1 MSSKA
6 VQDAQ
11 KGANESMADKVYIS
25 QIKTPNGSVYDIKDA
40 EARELIAALGNP
52 LKYRGKTTTALE
64 DGSTT
69 NPITINGESYTA
81 IAGDV
86 VTYTPAGGREL
97 EFVFDGTYW
106 QEFGSTGSLKALA
119 FKDSASGDYQPEGSV
134 SVTTATTENK
144 TATVSAAASGEA
156 TYTPAGS
163 VSLSNENVTAAVGTE
178 AIDAS
183 HAKTYTPAGSVSL
196 TNSDVSTTVAPAAS
210 GDPTYTPAGSV
221 SLSNENVTAA
231 VGTEQIDQDH
241 AATYT
246 PAGSV
251 AAPSISVATAGST
264 ATVNNPTSQTVAKT
278 VVAAAPEQT
287 APDNA
292 ITYYSVAN
300 EVLTLFQLGYTTG
313 DSISTSEVTVK
324 TGDAAY
330 EASAP
335 AFSGTAAR
343 LVTDNISV
351 PSSASFSGTGTR
363 LETGNISVPS
373 SATFAG
379 TDARLVTENISVPS
393 SATFSGEGARLE
405 TGNIAVPSTFAATF
419 SGTPATVTVS

>member
-1 MSSKA
+1 
-6 VQDAQ
+6 
-11 KGANESMADKVYIS
+11 MADKVYIS

-40 EARELIAALGNP
+40 EARELISALGNP
-52 LKYRGKTTTALE
+52 LKYKGRTTTELT

-69 NPITINGESYTA
+69 NPITINSESYTA
-81 IAGDV
+81 VAGDV
-86 VTYTPAGGREL
+86 VTYLPSGAGAREL

-119 FKDSASGDYQPEGSV
+119 FKDSASGDYTPEGSV
-134 SVTTATTENK
+134 SVTAATTEDK
-144 TATVSAAASGEA
+144 TALVSPAASGEA

-163 VSLSNENVTAAVGTE
+163 VTLSNSNVTAAVGTE

-196 TNSDVSTTVAPAAS
+196 SNENVTALVSPAAS
-210 GDPTYTPAGSV
+210 GDATYTPAGSV
-221 SLSNENVTAA
+221 TLSNSNVTAA

-251 AAPSISVATAGST
+251 GAPTISVASAGST
-264 ATVNNPTSQTVAKT
+264 ATVNSAIAQTVAKT
-278 VVAAAPEQT
+278 VVAAAPGST
-287 APDNA
+287 APDNS

-300 EVLTLFQLGYTTG
+300 EVLSLYQLGYTTG

-324 TGDAAY
+324 TGDASY

-335 AFSGTAAR
+335 TFSGTSARLVTDNISVPSSAAFSGTGARLETGDISVPASATFAGTDAR

-351 PSSASFSGTGTR
+351 PSSASFSG
-363 LETGNISVPS
+363 
-373 SATFAG
+373 
-379 TDARLVTENISVPS
+379 
-393 SATFSGEGARLE
+393 EGARLE
-405 TGNIAVPSTFAATF
+405 TGDIAVPATFTASF
-419 SGTPATVTVS
+419 SGTAATVTVS